1 MSESTQRHAVRDE
14 VGTDP
19 GEVTEAREPQP
30 PTQAAIPVHVGG
42 FSNPLV
48 FGLPVFVAG
57 SLVLGFAL
65 VGFVPIPSGLGSVL
79 PETTFAAGLGEF
91 TTALWAI
98 IVGNSIVAS
107 IFGLFGVFWFSL
119 FVLVTGLF
127 NDWFKIP
134 TASTSAA
141 EVMFFLAWTIVFV
154 LLTLA
159 ILRLPIAYILILFFV
174 DLAVLFN
181 LLAIGFSLPILF
193 VAAGA
198 AVLAFCAIGLYAF
211 LNVAWEATGATHG
224 LPPLGPPLWR

>member
-1 MSESTQRHAVRDE
+1 MTDLKGNAAHAADVDQTTDHSVLSAPE
-14 VGTDP
+14 VNAT
-19 GEVTEAREPQP
+19 
-30 PTQAAIPVHVGG
+30 IGG
-42 FSNPLV
+42 GDPLV

-65 VGFVPIPSGLGSVL
+65 IGFVAIPDGLGSVL

-98 IVGNSIVAS
+98 IVGQSMVAA

-119 FVLVTGLF
+119 FALVAGIF

-134 TASTSAA
+134 EASVGAS
-141 EVMFFLAWTIVFV
+141 EQMFFLAWTIVFV

-159 ILRLPIAYILILFFV
+159 MLRLPLAYVLILVFV

-181 LLAIGFSLPILF
+181 LLAISLSAPF
-193 VAAGA
+193 FF
-198 AVLAFCAIGLYAF
+198 VLAGISVLVFCAIGLYAF
-211 LNVAWEATGATHG
+211 LNVAWTATGAG
-224 LPPLGPPLWR
+224 RSFPPLGSPLWR